1 VGNTAGSGSKRIDA
15 RERAPPGKGPRTM
28 IGPMRT
34 VSNAMAVGLAASI
47 ILSRPVGAFASPAM
61 DARGKE
67 NGMEFRKGYA
77 PVDGLSIYY
86 EIHGSAHAAYPPL
99 VLLHGG
105 GDTIQTSFSKLL
117 PELARS
123 RQVIAFEQQGFGHT
137 ADIPDRPFSFEQS
150 ADDTAA
156 LLNYLHFEQAD
167 VFGFS
172 NGGTIA
178 LQVAIRHP
186 HLVRK
191 LVIAS
196 GFFNHDG
203 AEPAFWDGFQQAQLR
218 EMPREL
224 RDSYVAAAP
233 HPENLQMFFD
243 KCVQRMRDFKDI
255 SIDTMRGIRSPALVI
270 VGDADVMRP
279 EQAVEE
285 YRLIPHSR
293 LAVLPGT
300 DHMTLT
306 SRSAWLAPMIN
317 EFLDAP
323 LPSSR

>member
-1 VGNTAGSGSKRIDA
+1 MTS
-15 RERAPPGKGPRTM
+15 TM
-28 IGPMRT
+28 KT
-34 VSNAMAVGLAASI
+34 VMAVVVLAAI
-47 ILSRPVGAFASPAM
+47 IFSRPMGAFAGTAT
-61 DARGKE
+61 DASEKE
-67 NGMEFRKGYA
+67 NGMESQKGYA
-77 PVDGLSIYY
+77 PVDGLNMYY
-86 EIHGSAHAAYPPL
+86 EIHGTAHAECPPL

-105 GDTIQTSFSKLL
+105 GDTIQTSFGKLL
-117 PELARS
+117 PELSRN

-137 ADIPDRPFSFEQS
+137 ADIPDRPFSFERS
-150 ADDTAA
+150 ADNTAA
-156 LLNYLHFEQAD
+156 LLEYLHVERAD

-186 HLVRK
+186 RLVRK
-191 LVIAS
+191 LIIAS

-203 AEPAFWDGFQQAQLR
+203 ADPAFWAGFEHAQLGQ
-218 EMPREL
+218 MPKEL
-224 RDSYVAAAP
+224 SDAYLAAAP
-233 HPENLQMFFD
+233 HPQNLQLFFD
-243 KCVQRMRDFKDI
+243 KSVQRMRNFKDI
-255 SIDTMRGIRSPALVI
+255 SNGTMRGIQSPALVI

-300 DHMTLT
+300 DHMALT
-306 SRSAWLAPMIN
+306 SRTAWLAPMIN

-323 LPSSR
+323 LPPSR

>member
-1 VGNTAGSGSKRIDA
+1 
-15 RERAPPGKGPRTM
+15 M
-28 IGPMRT
+28 IGPART
-34 VSNAMAVGLAASI
+34 TRGVTTVVVLAA
-47 ILSRPVGAFASPAM
+47 LVFNRPMGAAASPAR
-61 DARGKE
+61 DPRGKE
-67 NGMEFRKGYA
+67 NGMDFQKGYA

-86 EIHGSAHAAYPPL
+86 EIHGSAHAECPPL

-105 GDTIQTSFSKLL
+105 GDTIQTSFGKLL

-137 ADIPDRPFSFEQS
+137 ADIPDRPFSFERS

-156 LLNYLHFEQAD
+156 LLDYLHVEQAD

-186 HLVRK
+186 RLVRK

-196 GFFNHDG
+196 GFFNRDG
-203 AEPAFWDGFQQAQLR
+203 ADPAFWAGFEHAQLGQ
-218 EMPREL
+218 MPKEL
-224 RDSYVAAAP
+224 SDAYLAVAP
-233 HPENLQMFFD
+233 HPENLQLFFD

-255 SIDTMRGIRSPALVI
+255 SVDAMRGIASPALVI
-270 VGDADVMRP
+270 AGDADVMRP

-306 SRSAWLAPMIN
+306 SRSAWLTPMIN

-323 LPSSR
+323 LPPSR